1 MVRQVVDAATETF
14 FLNVGATSPPISDG
28 VTPRRSGVR
37 LGSRLKGDRSRLAAA
52 DALLLLIL

>member
-1 MVRQVVDAATETF
+1 MRQQKLF
-14 FLNVGATSPPISDG
+14 LLNVGATSPPISDG